1 MRPAAEDLPAFRLFI
16 WHSQI
21 AAPVGVSP
29 PRQGPIIGDKGAAG
43 GGLLLKS
50 TTVSYLNLTWLI
62 WRQELLSMSELL
74 GG

>member
-1 MRPAAEDLPAFRLFI
+1 M

-29 PRQGPIIGDKGAAG
+29 PRQGPIIGDKGAARG

-50 TTVSYLNLTWLI
+50 TTVSCLNLTWLI
-62 WRQELLSMSELL
+62 WRQELLSMSDLL

>member
-16 WHSQI
+16 WHSQT

-29 PRQGPIIGDKGAAG
+29 PRQAPIIGDKGPLV

-50 TTVSYLNLTWLI
+50 TTVLYLNLTWLI
-62 WRQELLSMSELL
+62 WRQELLSMSDLL
-74 GG
+74 DG

>member
-1 MRPAAEDLPAFRLFI
+1 
-16 WHSQI
+16 
-21 AAPVGVSP
+21 VGQMSGSAIYQSAH
-29 PRQGPIIGDKGAAG
+29 RGEGPIFGDKGAAG

-50 TTVSYLNLTWLI
+50 TTVSYLDLTWLI